1 MTTGY
6 ARWTSASIS
15 SQTKICT
22 MSTTTTSTISTTTTT
37 VIWIAGS
44 STTPGRFSGVFQ
56 SEDSFHLP
64 RDMTFTSDSLITV
77 IFYTVLLIIGAAGN
91 LTVFVTLFRARQRKS
106 RVNRFIMHL
115 CIADMTV
122 VFIMMPLEIGWQVT
136 VSWEAGDVACR
147 ILMFFRAFG
156 FYLSSFILIV
166 ISLDRVFTV
175 THPMKLQ
182 DAEQRGKVMLIL
194 SWIMSTVASLPQV
207 SFLLNI
213 NLVWKSMWE
222 KLSAAM
228 LATKWFSDCHQYY
241 YSSGSL

>member
-1 MTTGY
+1 MMSVAGF
-6 ARWTSASIS
+6 
-15 SQTKICT
+15 QICT
-22 MSTTTTSTISTTTTT
+22 MT
-37 VIWIAGS
+37 
-44 STTPGRFSGVFQ
+44 FSN
-56 SEDSFHLP
+56 LP
-64 RDMTFTSDSLITV
+64 RDMTITHHDSLIQWRIQDFPEGGASNHSQGGREHAKFSVRKLHEIERIWTPRGGRASLTPPPRSANVITV

-91 LTVFVTLFRARQRKS
+91 LIVFVTLFRARQRKS

-122 VFIMMPLEIGWQVT
+122 VFIMMPLEIGWHVT
-136 VSWEAGDVACR
+136 VSWEAGDIACR

-182 DAEQRGKVMLIL
+182 DAEHRGKVMLIL

-207 SFLLNI
+207 SFL
-213 NLVWKSMWE
+213 
-222 KLSAAM
+222 
-228 LATKWFSDCHQYY
+228 F
-241 YSSGSL
+241 

>member
-1 MTTGY
+1 MNFSDY
-6 ARWTSASIS
+6 FVADQVLYDEYSNHIDDNYKHNYSDLES
-15 SQTKICT
+15 
-22 MSTTTTSTISTTTTT
+22 
-37 VIWIAGS
+37 
-44 STTPGRFSGVFQ
+44 RFSNHSRMMSGGFQ
-56 SEDSFHLP
+56 TDNTFHLP

-91 LTVFVTLFRARQRKS
+91 LIVFVTLFRARQRKS

-122 VFIMMPLEIGWQVT
+122 VFIMMPLEIGWHVT
-136 VSWEAGDVACR
+136 VSWEAGDIACR

-182 DAEQRGKVMLIL
+182 DAEHRGKVMLIL

-207 SFLLNI
+207 SFLFNVCSKKYVRKEI
-213 NLVWKSMWE
+213 
-222 KLSAAM
+222 
-228 LATKWFSDCHQYY
+228 DCHGRCQEVC
-241 YSSGSL
+241 

>member
-1 MTTGY
+1 MNFSDY
-6 ARWTSASIS
+6 FVADQDLYDEYSNNINDHYDHNYSDLES
-15 SQTKICT
+15 
-22 MSTTTTSTISTTTTT
+22 
-37 VIWIAGS
+37 
-44 STTPGRFSGVFQ
+44 RFSNHSRMMSGGFQ
-56 SEDSFHLP
+56 SDNTFHLP

-91 LTVFVTLFRARQRKS
+91 LIVFVTLFRARQRKS

-122 VFIMMPLEIGWQVT
+122 VFIMMPLEIGWHVT
-136 VSWEAGDVACR
+136 VSWEAGDIACR

-182 DAEQRGKVMLIL
+182 DAEHRGKVMLIL
-194 SWIMSTVASLPQV
+194 SWIMSTVGSLPQV
-207 SFLLNI
+207 SFSFKWLLGKVCAKGDRLSWSLPI
-213 NLVWKSMWE
+213 SLLV
-222 KLSAAM
+222 
-228 LATKWFSDCHQYY
+228 
-241 YSSGSL
+241 